1 MRTIILLGV
10 LQYSTLSHA
19 WVIDRGDFN
28 TWFNNL
34 SPKNSVYT
42 ELEKYF
48 VDQDM
53 NSKAADV
60 QSYIQN
66 FVLTNHQ
73 SFKNSVLQLLQN
85 SSSSNLKCHSDSEID
100 FPENIT
106 NIKIGEDFESQALRI
121 ETMDCLGK
129 IDHNKV
135 FSTLMSDAFQK
146 KSVSGL
152 QDMQSDQSNNLVCQK
167 TSIFPIGKSSYCFT
181 QNIWQ
186 NENTYVIQ
194 SFNET
199 NNNGASSP
207 VYFREVF
214 TVIKKTSSGEVF
226 IYNLAIGRGPDLPFH
241 SIVKATVRNQ
251 QQSMIQQL
259 IDDSK

>member
-1 MRTIILLGV
+1 
-10 LQYSTLSHA
+10 
-19 WVIDRGDFN
+19 
-28 TWFNNL
+28 
-34 SPKNSVYT
+34 
-42 ELEKYF
+42 
-48 VDQDM
+48 M
-53 NSKAADV
+53 NSKSTEI
-60 QSYIQN
+60 QNYIQT
-66 FVLTNHQ
+66 FVQTNHQ
-73 SFKNSVLQLLQN
+73 SFKNNVLQILQN
-85 SSSSNLKCHSDSEID
+85 ASSPNLKCNSDSEID
-100 FPENIT
+100 FADNIT
-106 NIKIGEDFESQALRI
+106 NIKLGEDFESEALRI

-129 IDHNKV
+129 LDHNKV
-135 FSTLMSDAFQK
+135 FATLMSDSFQK

-152 QDMQSDQSNNLVCQK
+152 QDMQSDQTNNLVCQK

-199 NNNGASSP
+199 NNAGASSP

-214 TVIKKTSSGEVF
+214 TVIKKMSSGDVLL
-226 IYNLAIGRGPDLPFH
+226 YNLAIGRGPDLPFH